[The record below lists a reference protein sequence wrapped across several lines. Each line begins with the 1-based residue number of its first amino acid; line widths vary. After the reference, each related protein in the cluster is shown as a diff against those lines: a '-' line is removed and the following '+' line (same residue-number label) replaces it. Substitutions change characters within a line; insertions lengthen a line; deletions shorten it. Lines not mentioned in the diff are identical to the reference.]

1 MKRKILYTF
10 IGLGAMLATSC
21 VDMNRTPENI
31 WTDDDLLSN
40 DAGVEVYMARLYS
53 QMPWEDFK
61 YMAQW
66 GFNRSSWLGALGIE
80 GTGEALNRDGITT
93 SFTNEDTAW
102 WGNAFTLI
110 REANH
115 MIETLPDYAENF
127 DEARLNDY
135 IGQAYFVRAYSF
147 YQMAR
152 RFGGIPLTLQEAQY
166 PAESDALEIP
176 RSTEEETWNQI
187 LADFDMAAELMQ
199 PTSLHSGYANK
210 YVALA
215 FKAEAMNYA
224 GCVAKYNETVN
235 DNYMKAGFGSKTGVR
250 VMGFDPS
257 TSKEASAKYFA
268 EAYKA
273 ARQVMNEGGYS
284 LRQASSSDPQALYQN
299 MVDMWRDLSSPE
311 NMLVREY
318 SYPTFTHGLDA
329 YSSPYLWHHPLSGG
343 TCPTLDFIELYDWP
357 ETFGEDHGNLSRRY
371 SDGKLRVTDGNSC
384 SDGNYLM
391 FDSAYDFF
399 ADAEP
404 RLRAY
409 VIFPGDTFRNTEI
422 EVRAGVYTGDTSN
435 GLSPFFGSDYSYA
448 SADKGYQN
456 LDIYTSATNKTLYMT
471 GNPAQPEMV
480 TLSDGSRIESSG
492 ANGPFY
498 NYAEATLTGLHLRKY
513 LDPDLTEDEI
523 GEGMSDQPFILMRYA
538 DVLLAAAEAAVEL
551 SIAGEPCPVE
561 GDDMLQV
568 ATEAI
573 QQIQR
578 RAGANVLDH
587 KLTGTNEDRD
597 IVRKERRKELA
608 FEHKTK
614 WDLRRWRV
622 LDKDNRDGFW
632 CDGHTTG
639 ASFSNDI
646 RFRFRG
652 LYPFMTADGKWFFDS
667 HYNNFSS
674 KEFSYN
680 TVDYYFAIPSGEV
693 TKSPVIDQQ
702 PSRY

>member
-80 GTGEALNRDGITT
+80 GTGEALNRDGIST

-199 PTSLHSGYANK
+199 PTSLHRGYANK

-250 VMGFDPS
+250 VMGFDPE

-448 SADKGYQN
+448 SADNGYQN

-480 TLSDGSRIESSG
+480 TLSDGTRIESSG

>member
-80 GTGEALNRDGITT
+80 GTGEALNRDGIST

-176 RSTEEETWNQI
+176 RSTEEDTWNQI

-199 PTSLHSGYANK
+199 PTSLHRGYANK

-250 VMGFDPS
+250 VMGFDPE

-480 TLSDGSRIESSG
+480 TLSDGTRIESSG